1 MFSRNRRPPRLS
13 GLCLPEVALPEVAQH
28 RLEANLRL
36 IDAIGCQIARAEA
49 EIAERFA
56 SDTLIAA
63 PIVAAVWELGG

>member
-1 MFSRNRRPPRLS
+1 MFSRNRRPPLLS

-36 IDAIGCQIARAEA
+36 IDAVRCEIALA

-63 PIVAAVWELGG
+63 TIMVAVLEFGG